1 MKRTKQ
7 ILTLFLSV
15 LMIFSTISM
24 AFASEKKET
33 CREDSIQLIEESIGN
48 DLSHNYVIE
57 ESVVID
63 EGVEWTRVDVY
74 SVDENGVRAAIGY
87 AEYSW
92 FVSNR
97 TGGIDG
103 NYTLTF
109 QWRANILMD
118 VIYVT
123 GYCLTTST
131 GRVVAAGDTTIN
143 AHGTAY
149 GTRTV
154 GMYWGGAGVERMYM
168 DPTRIEG
175 VPMDTSSGSV
185 FTASFRQVI
194 DVN

>member
-1 MKRTKQ
+1 M
-7 ILTLFLSV
+7 
-15 LMIFSTISM
+15 
-24 AFASEKKET
+24 
-33 CREDSIQLIEESIGN
+33 IEESIGN

-131 GRVVAAGDTTIN
+131 
-143 AHGTAY
+143 
-149 GTRTV
+149 
-154 GMYWGGAGVERMYM
+154 
-168 DPTRIEG
+168 
-175 VPMDTSSGSV
+175 
-185 FTASFRQVI
+185 
-194 DVN
+194 